1 MMPNKTYELRNLYFQ
16 QNQDRL
22 DSVVDKVSTPS
33 MITLPPDWN
42 FKPLRRD
49 VDLMQDAFKDRA
61 DPAETSIAQQV
72 FGAELGK
79 HSVTLQH
86 AANLLAE
93 RSALH
98 QRHLKEIDR
107 RHIEAQEK
115 LFGAQIN
122 HTPENAKRVLSLE
135 GQLAQFD
142 KERRD
147 EEVAFW
153 KDTVDLRQQLLESG
167 WNYRDA
173 HQRSDV
179 FSEVEAGHDRQ

>member
-1 MMPNKTYELRNLYFQ
+1 MMPNKTYELRKLYFQ
-16 QNQDRL
+16 QSQDKL
-22 DSVVDKVSTPS
+22 KSIEDKVASYS
-33 MITLPPDWN
+33 IISLPADWN
-42 FKPLRRD
+42 FKPLQLD
-49 VDLMQDAFKDRA
+49 VNLMQDAFKDKAYPA
-61 DPAETSIAQQV
+61 DSTIATQV
-72 FGAELGK
+72 FGAELKK
-79 HSVTLQH
+79 HTVTLTH

-93 RSALH
+93 RAALH
-98 QRHLKEIDR
+98 KRHLKEIDR

-135 GQLAQFD
+135 GMLAQFD

-153 KDTVDLRQQLLESG
+153 KDTVELRQQLLESG

-173 HQRSDV
+173 HQRSLV
-179 FSEVEAGHDRQ
+179 FSDMEADHDR

>member
-1 MMPNKTYELRNLYFQ
+1 MMSNKTYELRTLYFQ
-16 QNQDRL
+16 QKKDSL
-22 DSVVDKVSTPS
+22 DSYEDHIHSYS
-33 MITLPPDWN
+33 MVPLPTDWN
-42 FKPLRRD
+42 FKSLRLD
-49 VDLMQDAFKDRA
+49 VDLMQDAFKYRS
-61 DPAETSIAQQV
+61 DPAAASIAQQV
-72 FGAELGK
+72 FGSELKK
-79 HSVTLQH
+79 HTVGLKH
-86 AANLLAE
+86 AAHLLSE

-122 HTPENAKRVLSLE
+122 HTPENAKRVLNLE
-135 GQLAQFD
+135 GQLAQLD

-153 KDTVDLRQQLLESG
+153 KDTVELRQQLLESG

-173 HQRSDV
+173 HQRSEV
-179 FSEVEAGHDRQ
+179 FSDVEAQS